1 MRICL
6 STGGGHEVEQGVKR
20 LLGNWLAH
28 GVSYLLVLAGLAFGG
43 LPMFAGGLLGM
54 AAGIQA
60 FASYSAFGKFIALD
74 EDQHAER
81 RRLSIIIMVALALKA
96 ITIVMGF
103 RLQADWG
110 NPAIVGLATGLL
122 WVYFSA
128 VGWLMAT

>member
-1 MRICL
+1 MSHPVL
-6 STGGGHEVEQGVKR
+6 DK
-20 LLGNWLAH
+20 LGLAATESGSYIGNGEWSKTTDA
-28 GVSYLLVLAGLAFGG
+28 GVSVRALFHPIGDVGG
-43 LPMFAGGLLGM
+43 
-54 AAGIQA
+54 
-60 FASYSAFGKFIALD
+60 
-74 EDQHAER
+74 

-96 ITIVMGF
+96 ITIVIGF